1 MLGSTIL
8 GRVTLKQRAA
18 CSDGVHHGASWGGAF
33 TPEAKAG
40 LCVHNRAKGQCGSS
54 AMSEGKEEEEKR
66 LERLLE
72 AYKHINQDKDFG
84 FSR

>member
-8 GRVTLKQRAA
+8 GKVTLKQRPAY
-18 CSDGVHHGASWGGAF
+18 SDGVQHGASWGGAF
-33 TPEAKAG
+33 TSEAKAG

-54 AMSEGKEEEEKR
+54 AISEGKEEEEKG

-72 AYKHINQDKDFG
+72 AYKHISLDKDFG